1 MLIDVR
7 DLSVRFGGRAVV
19 DGVSLGLL
27 PGERM
32 AIVGESGSG
41 KSTLARA
48 LLGLVAHPGQVGA
61 GRLVIDGTEMSRAKQ
76 SDWRKIRGRIV
87 GLMLQDPRYSLHPTM
102 TIGQQIGEV
111 ANRPIGDCLAE
122 VGLSPDIAQRYPH
135 QMSGGQGQRAYLAM
149 TLAQRP
155 KLLIA
160 DEPTSA
166 LDPPMAA
173 QMMALLDER
182 MTAQGMGLLL
192 ITHDI
197 ELAMQACPR
206 LLVMQDGRI
215 VEELA
220 QGQTPVHPFTQRLIR
235 SIPRLPC

>member
-1 MLIDVR
+1 MLIDVQN
-7 DLSVRFGGRAVV
+7 LSVRFRGKSAV
-19 DGVSLGLL
+19 DGVSLQLSL
-27 PGERM
+27 GERV

-41 KSTLARA
+41 KSTLGRA
-48 LLGLVAHPGQVGA
+48 LLGLVAHPGLVVSD
-61 GRLVIDGTEMSRAKQ
+61 RLSIDGSEMSRAGQ
-76 SDWRKIRGRIV
+76 SDWRKIRGRII

-111 ANRPIGDCLAE
+111 ADRAVGDCLAE
-122 VGLSPDIAQRYPH
+122 VGLSPDIARRYPH

-149 TLAQRP
+149 ALAQHP

-173 QMMALLDER
+173 QMMALLGER
-182 MTAQGMGLLL
+182 MSAERMGLLL

-197 ELAMQACPR
+197 DLAMQTCPR

-215 VEELA
+215 VEELL
-220 QGQTPVHPFTQRLIR
+220 QGQTPAHPFTQRLIQ

>member
-1 MLIDVR
+1 MLIDVH
-7 DLSVRFGGRAVV
+7 DMSVRFEGRAAV

-48 LLGLVAHPGQVGA
+48 LLGLVAHPGQVSA

-111 ANRPIGDCLAE
+111 ANRPIGECLAE
-122 VGLSPDIAQRYPH
+122 VGLSPDIAKRYPH

-149 TLAQRP
+149 TLAQQP

-215 VEELA
+215 VEKLA
-220 QGQTPVHPFTQRLIR
+220 QGQTPEHPFTQRLIR